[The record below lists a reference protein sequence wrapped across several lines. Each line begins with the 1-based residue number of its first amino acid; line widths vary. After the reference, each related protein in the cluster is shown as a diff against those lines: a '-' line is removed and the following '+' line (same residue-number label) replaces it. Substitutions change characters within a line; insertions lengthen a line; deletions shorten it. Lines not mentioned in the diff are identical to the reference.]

1 MDKIHLEG
9 VKLYAYHGC
18 MEEESRIGSDYEV
31 ELMIWADLKKSAKT
45 DHLKDTVDYV
55 LLNRVVAEEM
65 AIRAKLLEV
74 VAQRIITRVF
84 KDEPRVKKAQVKVTK
99 MSPPINGD
107 VERVS
112 VILKE
117 KRKKKFAINR
127 KLDFGSH

>member
-31 ELMIWADLKKSAKT
+31 ELVIWADLKKSAQT

-65 AIRAKLLEV
+65 AVRAKLLEV
-74 VAQRIITRVF
+74 VAQRIIDRIF

-99 MSPPINGD
+99 MAPPINGD

-117 KRKKKFAINR
+117 KRKKNSSDK
-127 KLDFGSH
+127 

>member
-31 ELMIWADLKKSAKT
+31 ELIVWADLKKSAQT
-45 DHLKDTVDYV
+45 DYLKDTIDYV

-65 AIRAKLLEV
+65 SIRAKLLEV
-74 VAQRIITRVF
+74 VAQRIITRLF
-84 KDEPRVKKAQVKVTK
+84 KDEPRAKKVQVKVSK

-112 VILKE
+112 VVLKQ
-117 KRKKKFAINR
+117 KR
-127 KLDFGSH
+127 

>member
-31 ELMIWADLKKSAKT
+31 ELMIWADLKKSAQS

-117 KRKKKFAINR
+117 KRKKKFSINR

>member
-1 MDKIHLEG
+1 MDKIQLEG

-18 MEEESRIGSDYEV
+18 MEEESRIGSEYEV
-31 ELMIWADLKKSAKT
+31 ELMIWADLKRSART

-112 VILKE
+112 VLLKE
-117 KRKKKFAINR
+117 KRKK
-127 KLDFGSH
+127 SS

>member
-31 ELMIWADLKKSAKT
+31 ELVIWADLKKSAQT

-65 AIRAKLLEV
+65 AVRAKLLEV
-74 VAQRIITRVF
+74 VAQRIIDRIF

-99 MSPPINGD
+99 MAPPINGD

-117 KRKKKFAINR
+117 KRKKIVAINK

>member
-1 MDKIHLEG
+1 MDKIQLEG

-18 MEEESRIGSDYEV
+18 MEEESRIGSEYEV
-31 ELMIWADLKKSAKT
+31 ELMIWTDLKKSART

-112 VILKE
+112 VLLKE
-117 KRKKKFAINR
+117 KRKK
-127 KLDFGSH
+127 SS